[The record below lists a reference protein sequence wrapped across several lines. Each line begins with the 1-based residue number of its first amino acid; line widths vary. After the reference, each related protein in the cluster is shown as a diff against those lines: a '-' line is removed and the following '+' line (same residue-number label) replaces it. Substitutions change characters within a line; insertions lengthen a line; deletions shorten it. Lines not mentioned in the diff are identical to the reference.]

1 MSNLGNFSG
10 QIFLFNVNDLW
21 LIFHALWKAFSKFLL
36 DKYAFINRKVFRIT
50 QKEIAR
56 LTNSVREVTRRTIR
70 KFKNEGIL
78 EYQRG
83 KIPLLDIDKLRKIS
97 GY

>member
-1 MSNLGNFSG
+1 MST
-10 QIFLFNVNDLW
+10 IFDLFFMRYEKRLAN
-21 LIFHALWKAFSKFLL
+21 FLL

>member
-1 MSNLGNFSG
+1 
-10 QIFLFNVNDLW
+10 
-21 LIFHALWKAFSKFLL
+21 
-36 DKYAFINRKVFRIT
+36 
-50 QKEIAR
+50 
-56 LTNSVREVTRRTIR
+56 VTRRTIR